1 MARLGRQIKAGVD
14 FSPHCEQTAIRSLQI
29 EILRT
34 NQVEVAGQQVN
45 RSRRLETKRGL
56 KHVVFTR
63 TLGLGIPVR
72 VRGAC
77 GGYATAGEGIH
88 VSG

>member
-14 FSPHCEQTAIRSLQI
+14 FSPHREETTVGPLQV
-29 EILRT
+29 EVLRT

-72 VRGAC
+72 VRGA
-77 GGYATAGEGIH
+77 GGCDTAAGEGIH